1 MTHIVTQETIKATKA
16 YTAAYISGLVEKP
29 RDFMLDDF
37 ESIHPSEMKIGDHMG
52 THNFAYEIDEIK
64 VSQPNNLFGREDNG
78 PVYCV
83 SGTYVSGSLE
93 MYKYF
98 LGDAENGCATD
109 HRSYDQGNALAT
121 WSRLIK

>member
-1 MTHIVTQETIKATKA
+1 MTRIVNQETIKATKEF
-16 YTAAYISGLVEKP
+16 TAAYISSLVEKP
-29 RDFMLDDF
+29 DNVRLGDY
-37 ESIHPSEMKIGDHMG
+37 ESIHPSEIKLGDHMVH
-52 THNFAYEIDEIK
+52 HNFVYEVNEIK

-98 LGDAENGCATD
+98 LGDAENGCAKD
-109 HRSYDQGNALAT
+109 HRSYEQGNALAT